1 MLKIDFLRH
10 LLEAWKSD
18 NQYYAFEKDPV
29 IAHTLPID
37 KISSVKNMWAWVSM
51 VSYLKNKWK
60 LKY

>member
-37 KISSVKNMWAWVSM
+37 KISSVKNVQAWVSM
-51 VSYLKNKWK
+51 VSYLKR
-60 LKY
+60 